1 MNTASTHT
9 NSHNATP
16 SLRATR
22 FLILIGVLLFTGLMA
37 GQTSTA
43 IAQSRPTITG
53 FTPASGPVGTVVT
66 INGTN
71 FNRDKNGVVWSGTT
85 PPYQAVFPMN
95 GDIAFVPVTF
105 VSATQIRTTV
115 PAGAVT
121 APISLRQGFTNI
133 TTSATNFT
141 VTAPQPVNGTL
152 RVTNNTQYDVVSLK
166 INGQEKIPSGTSLAV
181 GLTGTISLTPGT
193 YNLVAGIGFIGANG
207 TRDIWFTIPRTA
219 NITGAQTTTTTFVP
233 MTIAQLLTLGAT
245 FTDWQGEFFDNN
257 GGFHL
262 ARLRFFSNGT
272 WQLFRDNVLQSS
284 GPITLVSW
292 PARSSTVQFR
302 ISADQPVITIG
313 FPFGS
318 FFFRNGPPNFPI
330 IQYTRQ

>member
-1 MNTASTHT
+1 MNTNSTHT
-9 NSHNATP
+9 NSHSTTP
-16 SLRATR
+16 AVRLTR
-22 FLILIGVLLFTGLMA
+22 RLALVGTLLLIGLMA
-37 GQTSTA
+37 GQTSSA

-71 FNRDKNGVVWSGTT
+71 FNRDKNGAVWSGTT
-85 PPYQAVFPMN
+85 PPYQAVFPMS
-95 GDIAFVPVTF
+95 GDVAFSPVTF

-133 TTSATNFT
+133 TTSAVNFT
-141 VTAPQPVNGTL
+141 VTAPQAVNGTL

-166 INGQEKIPSGTSLAV
+166 INGQEKIQSGASLAV
-181 GLTGTISLTPGT
+181 GLTGTIALTPGT
-193 YNLVAGIGFIGANG
+193 YNLVAGIGFVNSNG
-207 TRDIWFTIPRTA
+207 SRDIWFTIPRTA

-245 FTDWQGEFFDNN
+245 FTDWLGEFFDNN

-262 ARLRFFSNGT
+262 ARLRFLSNGT
-272 WQLFRDNVLQSS
+272 WQLFKDNVLQSS
-284 GPITLVSW
+284 GSTTLVSW
-292 PARSSTVQFR
+292 PAHSTTVQFR
-302 ISADQPVITIG
+302 ISATQPVITIG
-313 FPFGS
+313 FPFAG